1 MTNMVS
7 SKVNKAELAVSLGIA
22 RTTLYYKK
30 TQPAKDEVLADKIRD
45 TLKTHKYYGHK
56 RVAIHLGIGKK
67 RAKRVM
73 KLFGLAPVRRVKNP
87 PPKEDDQGKEPAFY
101 PNVTKL
107 LCPIAPHVVWAGDFT
122 YIKYKGKFI
131 YLATILDRFTREVVG
146 FVVSRYH
153 NKELVLEAFKTAL
166 QQTGAVPTWF
176 HSDQGSEYDS
186 TEYKNYLETLGA
198 QISMS
203 DKASPWQNGHKESF
217 YSHYKFELDLKN
229 ADQFGSVGEL
239 IEAIYLQIHY
249 YNESRIHTAL
259 KMSPKTFRRL
269 YESQLIRRQSV
280 EKRGT

>member
-1 MTNMVS
+1 MTEMVALR
-7 SKVNKAELAVSLGIA
+7 VNKTELASSLGIA

-30 TQPAKDEVLADKIRD
+30 TQPAKDEVLADQIRE
-45 TLKTHKYYGHK
+45 TLKQHKHYGHK
-56 RVAIHLGIGKK
+56 RIAIHLGIGKK

-73 KLFGLAPVRRVKNP
+73 KLFGLKPVRRVKNP
-87 PPKEDDQGKEPAFY
+87 PPKEDDQGKEPVSY
-101 PNVTKL
+101 VNVTKL
-107 LCPIAPHVVWAGDFT
+107 LCPIAPNIVWAGDFT
-122 YIKYKGKFI
+122 YIKYKGRFV
-131 YLATILDRFTREVVG
+131 YLATIIDRFTRDVIG
-146 FVVSRYH
+146 FAVSRYH
-153 NKELVLEAFKTAL
+153 NKELVLEAFKMAVAE
-166 QQTGAVPTWF
+166 TGTVPTYF

-186 TEYKNYLETLGA
+186 LLYTSYLKQLGVE
-198 QISMS
+198 ISMS

-229 ADQFGSVGEL
+229 AGRFGSVGEL

-269 YESQLIRRQSV
+269 YESQLTCRQSV